1 MKIFI
6 FNVYKNKKWITLG
19 LSILYLLLFCFPLKY
34 RIRADESIYRLPY
47 IISLLKSLIG
57 LPQSFNTLSLNSDP
71 NIRLNAICGIVTNIT
86 CALLMLATFIMAII
100 CLVFLFKGKNFY
112 FVWSLSLALLTML
125 IQGIY
130 FDMMHNKTHKLDLCP
145 TFYIFLILL
154 ILDIVYLVLEKHYKV
169 KELIKPIAIED
180 NAKNI

>member
-1 MKIFI
+1 
-6 FNVYKNKKWITLG
+6 
-19 LSILYLLLFCFPLKY
+19 
-34 RIRADESIYRLPY
+34 
-47 IISLLKSLIG
+47 
-57 LPQSFNTLSLNSDP
+57 
-71 NIRLNAICGIVTNIT
+71 
-86 CALLMLATFIMAII
+86 MAII

-145 TFYIFLILL
+145 TFYIFLVLL
-154 ILDIVYLVLEKHYKV
+154 ILDVVYLVLEKHYKV
-169 KELIKPIAIED
+169 KELIKPIATED